1 MDIYVTKPRIQK
13 IYFSLFSFEHQYL
26 AYYNNLTP
34 EIFSAQRK
42 HSNLVMNVLDFFIGP
57 SYSSH
62 FIKSRKKNEKNW
74 IKVFRFLS

>member
-42 HSNLVMNVLDFFIGP
+42 HSNLVMNVLDFF
-57 SYSSH
+57 Y
-62 FIKSRKKNEKNW
+62 RA
-74 IKVFRFLS
+74 